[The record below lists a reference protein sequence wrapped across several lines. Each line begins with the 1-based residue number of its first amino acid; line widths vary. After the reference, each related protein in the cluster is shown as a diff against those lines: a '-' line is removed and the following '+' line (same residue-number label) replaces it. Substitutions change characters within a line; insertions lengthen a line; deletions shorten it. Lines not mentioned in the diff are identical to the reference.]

1 LPEGLNPGDLLIKGA
16 LNLLRRESSNGLV
29 YYNFAILTPYE
40 GEVFH
45 GVFTRLGGVSLP
57 PYDSLNV
64 GEFVGDEERHVE
76 ENLRR
81 ICGALGISINDL
93 VSAFQVHGSNLKVA
107 GLDDR
112 GRAFPETDALI
123 TDAPGIALM
132 LRFADCVPIVLYDPF
147 RSCVGLVH
155 AGWKGTVEGLARKA
169 VIAMM
174 EAYGSRRK
182 DILAGLGP
190 SIGPCCYRIGKDVVE
205 AVQSAFSDWHFPL
218 IRRGD
223 SFYLDLREANR
234 MQLEEVGVERIEV
247 SGICTS
253 CRSEEFF
260 SHRAEGGRTGRF
272 AVVVGLA
279 KSK

>member
-1 LPEGLNPGDLLIKGA
+1 
-16 LNLLRRESSNGLV
+16 LRRESSNGLV
-29 YYNFAILTPYE
+29 YYSFAILAPYE
-40 GEVFH
+40 EKVFH
-45 GVFTRLGGVSLP
+45 GVFTRLGGVSPP

-64 GEFVGDEERHVE
+64 GEFVGDEERRVE
-76 ENLRR
+76 ENLSR
-81 ICGALGISINDL
+81 ICSALGISSKD
-93 VSAFQVHGSNLKVA
+93 VATAFQVHGSNLAVI

-155 AGWKGTVEGLARKA
+155 AGWKGTVEGLARKT
-169 VIAMM
+169 VTAMM
-174 EAYGSRRK
+174 EAYGSRPK

-205 AVQSAFSDWHFPL
+205 LVRGAFSNWSSYLFRKGASFHF
-218 IRRGD
+218 
-223 SFYLDLREANR
+223 DLWEANKR
-234 MQLEEVGVERIEV
+234 QLEEEGVKRIEI

-272 AVVVGLA
+272 AVVVGLVSE
-279 KSK
+279 K